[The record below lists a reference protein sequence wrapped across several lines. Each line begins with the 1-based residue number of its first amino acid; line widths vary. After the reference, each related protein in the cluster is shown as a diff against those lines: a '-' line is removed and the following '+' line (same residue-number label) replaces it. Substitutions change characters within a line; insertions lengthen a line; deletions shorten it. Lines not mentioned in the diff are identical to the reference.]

1 MYEMHNYDIKATL
14 FAKIIGGLFVLI
26 YYRFGLF
33 YPIIA
38 ALEVVSLFNLLQ

>member
-1 MYEMHNYDIKATL
+1 MHNYDSKATL

-26 YYRFGLF
+26 YFGLF